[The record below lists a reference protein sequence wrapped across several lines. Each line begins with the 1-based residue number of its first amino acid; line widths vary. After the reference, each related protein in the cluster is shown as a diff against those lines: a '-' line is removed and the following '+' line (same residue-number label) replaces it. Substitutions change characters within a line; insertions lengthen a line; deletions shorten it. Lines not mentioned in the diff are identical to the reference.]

1 MDKKLFASS
10 SVLGLKNPAK
20 PFPVNQDA
28 GVLRWRYQTNDE
40 ANIPLSSKYQDQLE
54 LFLFCFV
61 LFFCYLCALGPV
73 YTKHQRQLCDDASV
87 TVLIENN
94 GVAGKWVATP
104 FWSDSIVFNENSIDD
119 AGAWCKRALST
130 NWTKAKLFTSCFMY
144 YVSIYTSNS
153 LLFSLKS

>member
-54 LFLFCFV
+54 FCWFFL
-61 LFFCYLCALGPV
+61 LPV
-73 YTKHQRQLCDDASV
+73 RLRARLHQASASTLQQLCHDASV
-87 TVLIENN
+87 TALIEND
-94 GVAGKWVATP
+94 GVAQKWVATQ
-104 FWSDSIVFNENSIDD
+104 FWRDFIVFNENQYWYHHCRVV
-119 AGAWCKRALST
+119 AALTLTLGVNGPLVRIWKVFEQNQSYLRHVLRT
-130 NWTKAKLFTSCFMY
+130 T
-144 YVSIYTSNS
+144 
-153 LLFSLKS
+153 